1 MQALPS
7 TYLVVV
13 KDEDGVYK
21 FDFVKKVEGYT
32 AADKEDLFVFSVSP
46 HNTSSLTGTGRGQ
59 ENEAFYQRASVT
71 IKSET
76 MTDIDIALSV
86 SGNLEVDGDI
96 LTTSGLQIGSP
107 NYRMVFLNDV
117 DLVTE
122 HNDASVY

>member
-1 MQALPS
+1 MIK
-7 TYLVVV
+7 YE
-13 KDEDGVYK
+13 EDKYK
-21 FDFVKKVEGYT
+21 FDFVKKVEGQT
-32 AADKEDLFVFSVSP
+32 AAEKEDPFVFPVSP

-86 SGNLEVDGDI
+86 SGNLEVGGNI
-96 LTTSGLQIGSP
+96 FTASGLQIGSP

-122 HNDASVY
+122 HNDAGVY